1 MKYRKMKE
9 RLARRQAAWERMPQA
24 VKDATTKPGSVKK
37 G

>member
-9 RLARRQAAWERMPQA
+9 RLARKQAAWEKLPQSI
-24 VKDATTKPGSVKK
+24 KDATTKPGSVKK